1 MSHQPL
7 VPRELER
14 IARRLLTGCPHGTH
28 DELMERL
35 EAMRD
40 LRAPCRAFRGDRG
53 AGAGAAG
60 GWRVAGAGGAPAAAE
75 AAGTGFKMK
84 TSHYARDGGD
94 VLLLALAIGCL
105 YVEITKLNGGERG
118 EGGRAPKRWER
129 VR

>member
-1 MSHQPL
+1 MRQPAL

-35 EAMRD
+35 EAKRD
-40 LRAPCRAFRGDRG
+40 LRAPCRAFRSDRG
-53 AGAGAAG
+53 AGAGSAG
-60 GWRVAGAGGAPAAAE
+60 EWRVAGAGGAPAAAE

-105 YVEITKLNGGERG
+105 CAEITRLEGERTTLQSRG
-118 EGGRAPKRWER
+118 SLRGRR
-129 VR
+129 